1 MLLNRANVYL
11 AEPAAAQHAALVQ
24 WVGACRYVYNLGLEQ
39 RRDFERGRRINYVS
53 QARELT
59 EVRAEVDWLKAA
71 PVHALQNALR
81 AVEDAFQRFFAALGG
96 YPTPR
101 KKFLDDSF
109 TLPAEDVA
117 LRRLNQNHGA
127 IRLPKI
133 GWDSAGTVTA
143 TSAGGYCR

>member
-81 AVEDAFQRFFAALGG
+81 ALEHAFQRFFAGSA
-96 YPTPR
+96 
-101 KKFLDDSF
+101 
-109 TLPAEDVA
+109 
-117 LRRLNQNHGA
+117 A
-127 IRLPKI
+127 IRIRARSSRTTPSRFRSKMSHS
-133 GWDSAGTVTA
+133 GVSTRTTA
-143 TSAGGYCR
+143 PSGFPRS